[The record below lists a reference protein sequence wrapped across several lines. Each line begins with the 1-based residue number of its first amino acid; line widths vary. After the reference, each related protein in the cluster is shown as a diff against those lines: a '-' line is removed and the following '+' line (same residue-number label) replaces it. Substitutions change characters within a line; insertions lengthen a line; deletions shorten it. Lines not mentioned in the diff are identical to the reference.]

1 MTSKILHSGYDSFTP
16 NPGEWDHLVVCCK
29 ACDTLMDVR
38 KNCTGPTSSI
48 MAMAGSTTQYDH
60 YTCPHSGESWHNEVI
75 DLFEEMRDFK
85 SKTFKKIVLSEIQEI
100 LQNNNKNVI
109 FLDKEDYGF

>member
-48 MAMAGSTTQYDH
+48 MAMSGSVTQYDH

-75 DLFEEMRDFK
+75 DLLEEMRDFK
-85 SKTFKKIVLSEIQEI
+85 SKTLRNVVLLEIKDI
-100 LQNNNKNVI
+100 LQNNNKNAA
-109 FLDKEDYGF
+109 FLEKEDYGF